1 MRAAIKYFLDQYL
14 TKQILRNILLVYL
27 IFIMLVNVLRD
38 SIQGVE
44 NSLLMLMIAIGLI
57 LGWLLAISKLEVWK
71 SVLITIL
78 SGGTILLIRVGR
90 LGSLIWSLFGQVL
103 DLGPQTW
110 QWIWGK
116 GEVPRSLTIPTGIA
130 ELGSR
135 ILILGSRLGVWIQ
148 SLLRGKPIFDPV
160 ATAFI
165 WGIFIWI
172 IAVWAIWI
180 TIKEKNP
187 LPGIIPIL
195 VLTSI
200 SLVYTDSSVYN
211 LIPML
216 GLMVGLVVMGRY
228 DAQEDQWKSNDISF
242 AGIIRE
248 RMFFLSLIMAL
259 GLMIFAAISPS
270 ITIQSFVDFINRITS
285 DSTDD
290 DLARSLGLEPQARDG
305 NVDVLTNRQT
315 GGLPNRHLIGS
326 GEELND
332 QIVMII
338 QAQELTDTDQEGTNP
353 EEHHYYWR
361 GLTYDQYI
369 GRGWAARDSDNIDYK
384 PGENTLSSWPET
396 YQIIRQKV
404 EIIEDLNG
412 LFYSAG
418 IPLSADQD
426 FEVAWRVQNT
436 NQDTFDIF
444 GVRIDSNNYTADS
457 LQPRASSAELQGT
470 RQEYPIWIQNRYLGL
485 PGSIPERVIAL
496 ARDIT
501 ATEPTPYDRA
511 IAIESF
517 LRRFPYTLDLPQPPF
532 DRDITDYFLFSAQRG
547 YCDYY
552 ATAMVVLSRAAGV
565 PARLVTGYVGGHYDE
580 NLDAIL
586 VTANLAHTWVEVYFP
601 DYGWIIFEP
610 TGGIPEIDRPEEP
623 IPVFDQ
629 DYATAFDPLVPEKP
643 GLRVNWFIVMITIL
657 LGVPGIVFIG
667 LWVDEQIL
675 KRLPGQKVL
684 TRIYRRIYRYAHW
697 IGYKS
702 KPGNTPY
709 EFVSKLIRILNQYGK
724 GSKEVDWI
732 LVGADQLRE
741 ITREYYLAIYSQEK
755 ERKLNPT
762 EMAQIYRTLRTR
774 LWYLWLLVHAYPY
787 RVLRYFLWDTPQ
799 MLIKN
804 EPTQL

>member
-1 MRAAIKYFLDQYL
+1 MRTAIKDFLDQHL
-14 TKQILRNILLVYL
+14 TKQILRNMLLVYL

-44 NSLLMLMIAIGLI
+44 NSLLMLMIAMGLI
-57 LGWLLAISKLEVWK
+57 LGWLLSISKLEGWK

-78 SGGTILLIRVGR
+78 SGGLILTIRVGR
-90 LGSLIWSLFGQVL
+90 LGSLIWSLFGQVI

-110 QWIWGK
+110 QWIWHQGD
-116 GEVPRSLTIPTGIA
+116 VPRSLTIPTGIA

-135 ILILGSRLGVWIQ
+135 IITLGSRLGVWIL

-180 TIKEKNP
+180 TIKGNNP

-216 GLMVGLVVMGRY
+216 GIMVGLVVMGRY

-248 RMFFLSLIMAL
+248 RMFFFSLIMAV

-270 ITIQSFVDFINRITS
+270 FTIRSIVDFINRITS

-290 DLARSLGLEPQARDG
+290 DLARSLGLEPQSRDE

-315 GGLPNRHLIGS
+315 GGLPNRNLIGT
-326 GEELND
+326 GEELDD

-338 QAQELTDTDQEGTNP
+338 QVQELSDTDQEETNP
-353 EEHHYYWR
+353 GEQHYYWR

-369 GRGWAARDSDNIDYK
+369 GRGWAARDSVNIDYK

-436 NQDTFDIF
+436 DQDTFDIF
-444 GVRIDSNNYTADS
+444 GATIDSNSYTADS
-457 LQPRASSAELQGT
+457 LQSRASSVELQET
-470 RQEYPIWIQNRYLGL
+470 HQEYPVWILNRYLGL

-511 IAIESF
+511 IAIETF
-517 LRRFPYTLDLPQPPF
+517 LRRFPYTLDLPQPPL
-532 DRDITDYFLFSAQRG
+532 DRDITDYFLFGAQRG

-580 NLDAIL
+580 NLDAFL

-610 TGGIPEIDRPEEP
+610 TGGIAEIDRPEEP

-629 DYATAFDPLVPEKP
+629 DYATAFDPLVPDKP
-643 GLRVNWFIVMITIL
+643 GLRVNWFMVIITLL
-657 LGVPGIVFIG
+657 LGVPGVVFISF
-667 LWVDEQIL
+667 WVDEQIL
-675 KRLPGQKVL
+675 KRLPGQKIL

-697 IGYKS
+697 IGHKS

-709 EFVSKLIRILNQYGK
+709 EFVAKLTRILNQYGK
-724 GSKEVDWI
+724 GSKEADWI
-732 LVGADQLRE
+732 LVAADQLRE
-741 ITREYYLAIYSQEK
+741 ITRVYYLAIYSQEK
-755 ERKLNPT
+755 EIRLNPT
-762 EMAQIYRTLRTR
+762 EMALIYRTLRTR
-774 LWYLWLLVHAYPY
+774 LWYLWILVHAYPY

>member
-1 MRAAIKYFLDQYL
+1 MRAAIRGFIDQYL
-14 TKQILRNILLVYL
+14 TKQFLRNMLLVYL

-103 DLGPQTW
+103 DLGLQTW
-110 QWIWGK
+110 QWIWEK

-180 TIKEKNP
+180 TIKGKNP

-248 RMFFLSLIMAL
+248 RMFFFSLIMAV

-270 ITIQSFVDFINRITS
+270 ITIRSFVDFIDKITS

-290 DLARSLGLEPQARDG
+290 DLARSLGLEPPARGG

-326 GEELND
+326 GEELDD

-338 QAQELTDTDQEGTNP
+338 QAQELTDTNQEGTNP

-369 GRGWAARDSDNIDYK
+369 GRGWAARDSVNIDYK

-444 GVRIDSNNYTADS
+444 GATIDSNSYTADS

-470 RQEYPIWIQNRYLGL
+470 RQEYPVWIQNRYLGL

-511 IAIESF
+511 IAIETF

-586 VTANLAHTWVEVYFP
+586 VTANLAHTWVEIYFP

-610 TGGIPEIDRPEEP
+610 TGGIPEIDRPEDP
-623 IPVFDQ
+623 IPVFSQ
-629 DYATAFDPLVPEKP
+629 DYASAFDPLVPEKP
-643 GLRVNWFIVMITIL
+643 RLRVNWFIVMITIL

-675 KRLPGQKVL
+675 KRLPEQKL
-684 TRIYRRIYRYAHW
+684 LIKIYRRIYRYAHW
-697 IGYKS
+697 IGHKS
-702 KPGNTPY
+702 KPGDTPY
-709 EFVSKLIRILNQYGK
+709 EFNTKMIRFINQYGK
-724 GSKEVDWI
+724 GSKEADW
-732 LVGADQLRE
+732 LLTGSNQLRE
-741 ITREYYLAIYSQEK
+741 ITQAYYLAIYSHDQD
-755 ERKLNPT
+755 ERVNSTDL
-762 EMAQIYRTLRTR
+762 MLSYRTLRNR

-787 RVLRYFLWDTPQ
+787 RILRFFLWDNPQ
-799 MLIKN
+799 MLIDIG
-804 EPTQL
+804 PTH